1 MRFAENNRISHRQLY
16 RQIIMAFTAPFLL
29 CLFGKRQTMG
39 MSGLIGT
46 VLALALLFFYV
57 IFLTRL
63 RHGFADPIRN
73 VGKTAGRVVGL
84 FFLIYCVLTAAFLLD
99 LLGEIVSVSLE
110 TGISREW
117 LCFLALLACSY
128 GTYSGIQRRGRV
140 AEVSGGL
147 VLAAVVL
154 MLLLAA
160 GQGKWSYFQEMV
172 WNSGPSMSRI
182 VQYGYG
188 LLCAFSGLSL
198 LPFALGN
205 VEKAGSAGKTVL
217 LAVGTLGVLIVL
229 VELILPSVFG
239 WKRLLYEN
247 YPILPL
253 LSGADLPGNVLARF
267 DVLWMGFLLYSLLF
281 SVGSLLHYGHFIV
294 EKTGLGGGRVW
305 ITVLVFLAAVLQIEH
320 VGIRDYFRVYLEN
333 VFVPGMLLIQVLI
346 FFVGRGKWKKKG
358 EHKVE
363 KEPDVVSEK
372 NENTNYA
379 RACPKNHS
387 CNLHVLLCSI
397 FHPNSVAVAQERCK
411 TRKLAGI
418 ILGGIFCV
426 VFLSGCGGVE
436 PEKRM
441 YPLALGAD
449 FEDGNFVLTY
459 GIPDLPKATGQEKN
473 GEDQGSM
480 APSIRG
486 ADFTQIEKVY
496 SRTQEKYLD
505 MGHLEILVLG
515 QSVLDE
521 GKWEEVLKY
530 LKQEP
535 TVGENVYVFQTKDAA
550 SAVGWTSPQ
559 ETSLG
564 EYILG
569 LLENDPD
576 GSPKEAVTLRD
587 VYYEWY
593 ERGGVPGLPEIEVRE
608 DIVEVQF

>member
-29 CLFGKRQTMG
+29 CLFGKRRTMG

-46 VLALALLFFYV
+46 VLALMVLFFYV
-57 IFLTRL
+57 IFLIRL
-63 RHGFADPIRN
+63 RHGFTDPVKS
-73 VGKTAGRVVGL
+73 VGKTAGRLVGL
-84 FFLIYCVLTAAFLLD
+84 FFLIYCVLTSAFLLE
-99 LLGEIVSVSLE
+99 LLGEIVSVSLG
-110 TGISREW
+110 TGISRGW
-117 LCFLALLACSY
+117 LCFLALLVCSY
-128 GTYSGIQRRGRV
+128 GTYGGIQRRGRI

-147 VLAAVVL
+147 VLTAVVL
-154 MLLLAA
+154 MLLLSV
-160 GQGKWSYFQEMV
+160 GQGKWSYFQEML
-172 WNSGPSMSRI
+172 WNSGSSVSRI

-198 LPFALGN
+198 LPFAIEN

-217 LAVGTLGVLIVL
+217 FAVGTLGVLLLL

-239 WKRLLYEN
+239 WKRLLHEN

-294 EKTGLGGGRVW
+294 EKTGLGMGRVW
-305 ITVLVFLAAVLQIEH
+305 ITVLIFLVAVLQ
-320 VGIRDYFRVYLEN
+320 VGNAGIRDYFRVYLEDI
-333 VFVPGMLLIQVLI
+333 FVPGMMLIQVFV

-358 EHKVE
+358 GENKSGNKNKSIDCVE
-363 KEPDVVSEK
+363 
-372 NENTNYA
+372 A
-379 RACPKNHS
+379 
-387 CNLHVLLCSI
+387 
-397 FHPNSVAVAQERCK
+397 RCK
-411 TRKLAGI
+411 RRK
-418 ILGGIFCV
+418 IFSMIFTG
-426 VFLSGCGGVE
+426 VFSMLLLSGCGGVE

-441 YPLALGAD
+441 YPLAIGAD
-449 FEDGNFVLTY
+449 FENGNFVLTY

-473 GEDQGSM
+473 GEDQGNM

-486 ADFTQIEKVY
+486 ADFTQIEKIY

-505 MGHLEILVLG
+505 LGHLEILVLG

-521 GKWEEVLKY
+521 GKWEEVLEY

-550 SAVGWTSPQ
+550 TAVSWSSPQ

-576 GSPKEAVTLRD
+576 GSPKEAVTLRE

-593 ERGGVPGLPEIEVRE
+593 ERGGVPGLPEIETME
-608 DIVEVQF
+608 DTVEVRFEK

>member
-29 CLFGKRQTMG
+29 RLFGKRQTMG

-73 VGKTAGRVVGL
+73 VGKTAGRMVGL

-99 LLGEIVSVSLE
+99 LLGEIVSVSLG

-217 LAVGTLGVLIVL
+217 FAVGTLGVLIVL

-294 EKTGLGGGRVW
+294 EKTRLGGGSVW
-305 ITVLVFLAAVLQIEH
+305 ITVLVFLAAVLQVEH
-320 VGIRDYFRVYLEN
+320 VGIRDYFRGYLEDI
-333 VFVPGMLLIQVLI
+333 FVPGMLLIQVLI
-346 FFVGRGKWKKKG
+346 FLVGRGKWKKKG

-363 KEPDVVSEK
+363 KEPKKEDKTDNIMVKKES
-372 NENTNYA
+372 ENTSHIGA
-379 RACPKNHS
+379 
-387 CNLHVLLCSI
+387 
-397 FHPNSVAVAQERCK
+397 RCK
-411 TRKLAGI
+411 IKKFAGI
-418 ILGGIFCV
+418 ILSSIFCMI
-426 VFLSGCGGVE
+426 FLSGCGGVE

-505 MGHLEILVLG
+505 LGHLEILVLG

-576 GSPKEAVTLRD
+576 GSPKEAVTLRE

-593 ERGGVPGLPEIEVRE
+593 ERGGVPGLPEIEVLE

>member
-99 LLGEIVSVSLE
+99 LLGEIVSVSLG

-117 LCFLALLACSY
+117 LCFLALLSCSY

-140 AEVSGGL
+140 AEVSGEL

-160 GQGKWSYFQEMV
+160 GQGKWSYFQEMF

-217 LAVGTLGVLIVL
+217 LAVGTLGILLLL

-294 EKTGLGGGRVW
+294 EKSGLGTGRVW
-305 ITVLVFLAAVLQIEH
+305 ITVLVFLAAVLQVEH
-320 VGIRDYFRVYLEN
+320 VGIRDYFRAYLED

-358 EHKVE
+358 EYKAE
-363 KEPDVVSEK
+363 KQSDVVAEK
-372 NENTNYA
+372 KEDKPDNVMAKKESENTNHIEA
-379 RACPKNHS
+379 R
-387 CNLHVLLCSI
+387 
-397 FHPNSVAVAQERCK
+397 RK
-411 TRKLAGI
+411 TRKFAGI
-418 ILGGIFCV
+418 ILSSIFCMI
-426 VFLSGCGGVE
+426 FLSGCGGVE

-473 GEDQGSM
+473 GEDQGNM

-486 ADFTQIEKVY
+486 ADFTQIEKIY

>member
-1 MRFAENNRISHRQLY
+1 
-16 RQIIMAFTAPFLL
+16 
-29 CLFGKRQTMG
+29 MG

-46 VLALALLFFYV
+46 VLALAVLFFYV
-57 IFLTRL
+57 IFLIRL
-63 RHGFADPIRN
+63 RHGFTDPVKS
-73 VGKTAGRVVGL
+73 VGKTAGRLVGL
-84 FFLIYCVLTAAFLLD
+84 FFLIYCILTAAFLLD
-99 LLGEIVSVSLE
+99 LLGEIVSVSLG

-128 GTYSGIQRRGRV
+128 GTYGGIQRRGRI

-154 MLLLAA
+154 MLLLSV

-172 WNSGPSMSRI
+172 WNSGPSVRRI

-198 LPFALGN
+198 LPFAFGN

-217 LAVGTLGVLIVL
+217 FAVGTLGILLLL

-294 EKTGLGGGRVW
+294 EKTGLGTGRVW
-305 ITVLVFLAAVLQIEH
+305 ITVLVFLVAVLQVENA
-320 VGIRDYFRVYLEN
+320 GIRDYFRGYLEDI
-333 VFVPGMLLIQVLI
+333 FVPGMLLLQVFV

-363 KEPDVVSEK
+363 KWPDAAAERKEDKTGKVMVK
-372 NENTNYA
+372 NGGKGCENKSKD
-379 RACPKNHS
+379 C
-387 CNLHVLLCSI
+387 VG
-397 FHPNSVAVAQERCK
+397 VRCK
-411 TRKLAGI
+411 RRK
-418 ILGGIFCV
+418 IFSMIFTG
-426 VFLSGCGGVE
+426 VFSMFLLSGCGGVE

-441 YPLALGAD
+441 YPLAIGAD

-473 GEDQGSM
+473 GEDQGNM

-486 ADFTQIEKVY
+486 ADFTQIEKIY

-505 MGHLEILVLG
+505 LGHLEILVLG

-521 GKWEEVLKY
+521 GKWEEILEY

-535 TVGENVYVFQTKDAA
+535 TVGENVYVFRTKDAA
-550 SAVGWTSPQ
+550 TAVSWVNPQ

-593 ERGGVPGLPEIEVRE
+593 ERGGVPGLPEIETME
-608 DIVEVQF
+608 DTVEVKFEK